1 MTNSS
6 ENNLFYEEKSK
17 ISNSLFIFFLLFSI
31 IPLLSVAIMLY
42 AEIGISI
49 IIFEA
54 FIIVVILITF
64 QSTLKLKI
72 DAEGITHSYPPF
84 VSKKLLKWEEIENI
98 QVIQFSSF
106 FQIGY
111 GVKYDL
117 IHGKKRTT
125 TGLLCVSILLKN
137 NTKYL
142 ITLIDEDLFRKSVEA
157 FSEKTFEIKK
167 VKK

>member
-6 ENNLFYEEKSK
+6 DNNLFYEEKSK

-31 IPLLSVAIMLY
+31 IPLVGVGIMLY
-42 AEIGISI
+42 TDIGISI
-49 IIFEA
+49 IVFQSFIAIIIF
-54 FIIVVILITF
+54 LTF

-84 VSKKLLKWEEIENI
+84 ASKKLLKWEEIENI

-137 NTKYL
+137 KTKYL
-142 ITLIDEDLFRKSVEA
+142 ITLIDEDLFRKSIEA
-157 FSEKTFEIKK
+157 FSEKNFEIKK